1 MKNKKLILG
10 IVGFAVFLGLVYV
23 AYSGLSKEYKDKL
36 NSSSGSG
43 VSTENGGSTNNQ
55 GDVAQENEKEMATDF
70 TVYDEDMNEVRLSDY
85 IGTPV
90 VLNFWATWCGYCE
103 GKMPYFQAA
112 SEKYSEDEVK
122 ILMINMTDGQR
133 ETKDDAVN
141 YMKDNDYTMKMLMDI
156 DQEVAYGYRV
166 MNLPRT
172 IFIDKDGYIVED
184 KIGMVDADYLNTKI
198 EELVNE

>member
-10 IVGFAVFLGLVYV
+10 IVGFVVFLGLVYV
-23 AYSGLSKEYKDKL
+23 AYNGLAKDYKDKL
-36 NSSSGSG
+36 NSNSGSG
-43 VSTENGGSTNNQ
+43 VQTENKGDINSQ
-55 GDVAQENEKEMATDF
+55 GNEAVERKVAKDF
-70 TVYDEDMNEVRLSDY
+70 TVYDEEMNEVKLSDY

-90 VLNFWATWCGYCE
+90 VLNFWATWCGYCVE
-103 GKMPYFQAA
+103 EMPYFQAA
-112 SEKYSEDEVK
+112 SEKYSEDDVK

-133 ETKDDAVN
+133 ETEDNAIN

-166 MNLPRT
+166 MSLPRT

-184 KIGMVDADYLNTKI
+184 KIGMVDANYLNTKI
-198 EELVNE
+198 EELINE